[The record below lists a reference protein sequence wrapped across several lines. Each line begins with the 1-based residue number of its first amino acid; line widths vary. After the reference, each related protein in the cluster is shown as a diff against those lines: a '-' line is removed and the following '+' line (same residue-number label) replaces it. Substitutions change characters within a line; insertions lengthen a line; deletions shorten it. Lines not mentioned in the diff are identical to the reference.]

1 MYVISGVLQG
11 DLMQYNYYALSLQA
25 IIMKTSCLIFGL
37 LCLALAPCLIE
48 AGPLAE
54 EKENGE
60 VVEW

>member
-1 MYVISGVLQG
+1 
-11 DLMQYNYYALSLQA
+11 MQYNYYALSLQV